1 VKLAEPREAAFVVLL
16 DPPRLMAA
24 TMIQDTSATVQ
35 QAFLEAVR
43 PNRRPFSVT
52 RVIGGKLRALYDD
65 DAQLSADL
73 DALMITWEGASALVP
88 N

>member
-1 VKLAEPREAAFVVLL
+1 MV
-16 DPPRLMAA
+16 
-24 TMIQDTSATVQ
+24 QDTSATVQ

-43 PNRRPFSVT
+43 PNRRPFSAT
-52 RVIGGKLRALYDD
+52 RVIGGKLRALYDN

-73 DALMITWEGASALVP
+73 DALMTTWEDASALVR